1 MKSCLKFLRLVLYT
15 LLSFFYFPKNISKS
29 LSIKNKNILYLTPFR
44 RETKLDEVLK
54 ENGFGIILLNHDYQ
68 KKISGIFFG
77 NLNLKY
83 YDYIQIINQQKIKIF
98 LYRIFINNLIKFLK
112 KKNNL
117 KKVINFAV
125 HYKSEFQYDFI
136 CTKNNLDF
144 ITLHR
149 ECLYASKNSKSAI
162 LKNLKL
168 VPKYCGTK
176 IIVHND
182 IVKNIFL
189 QSSFCDDDQ
198 ITQIGPLR
206 IDDNINI
213 ETKKINGN
221 KTVLFYIFGTG
232 AMIQKGKTY
241 GSDWGIDYGWFK
253 LLENTYNLILDIAE
267 RYPKTNFIFKAKY
280 DSASYRSYHDD
291 KLKNRKLNNIYYAV
305 EEKDYELLKKTDLVI
320 SFNSTTIVE
329 AILFKKSL
337 LIPFYDEASNDDYLD
352 FVGFEE
358 LRDSVSGCK
367 KEEILKNKLSE
378 FIEKDRKY
386 HISQQ
391 ERIEILEKYIGQL
404 DGLNFSRLK
413 KILI

>member
-1 MKSCLKFLRLVLYT
+1 
-15 LLSFFYFPKNISKS
+15 
-29 LSIKNKNILYLTPFR
+29 
-44 RETKLDEVLK
+44 
-54 ENGFGIILLNHDYQ
+54 
-68 KKISGIFFG
+68 
-77 NLNLKY
+77 
-83 YDYIQIINQQKIKIF
+83 
-98 LYRIFINNLIKFLK
+98 
-112 KKNNL
+112 
-117 KKVINFAV
+117 
-125 HYKSEFQYDFI
+125 
-136 CTKNNLDF
+136 
-144 ITLHR
+144 
-149 ECLYASKNSKSAI
+149 
-162 LKNLKL
+162 
-168 VPKYCGTK
+168 
-176 IIVHND
+176 
-182 IVKNIFL
+182 
-189 QSSFCDDDQ
+189 
-198 ITQIGPLR
+198 
-206 IDDNINI
+206 
-213 ETKKINGN
+213 
-221 KTVLFYIFGTG
+221 
-232 AMIQKGKTY
+232 MIQKGKTY